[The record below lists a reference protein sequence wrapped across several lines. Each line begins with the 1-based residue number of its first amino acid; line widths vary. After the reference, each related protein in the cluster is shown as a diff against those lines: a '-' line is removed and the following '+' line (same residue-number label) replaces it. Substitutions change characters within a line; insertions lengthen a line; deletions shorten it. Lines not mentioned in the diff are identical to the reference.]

1 MSYLTRVFL
10 DYETVAMRRI
20 HDAYD
25 WHQRVW
31 EAFPHLDRQRN
42 DHRPDGVH
50 RFFLTR
56 LDEDHRRGG
65 FRLYILSA
73 TSPRSPAWCP
83 DNDGNWLSKPIAPAF
98 LDHARYRFSLRANP
112 TKKVNPKG
120 PDGLRHGQGKRVPL
134 REIKDLFG
142 WVERKAAAA
151 GFEVED
157 GTLHI
162 APCGLQHFSMEKERR
177 LGTLGGVD
185 FHGRLRV
192 LDGDVFKRAFASGVG
207 SAKAF
212 GFGLL
217 LLEPLG

>member
-1 MSYLTRVFL
+1 MNYLTRVFL
-10 DYETVAMRRI
+10 DYETAAIRHI

-31 EAFPHLDRQRN
+31 DAFPHLDRQRN
-42 DHRPDGVH
+42 NRLPDGAP

-73 TSPRSPAWCP
+73 TPPKRPAWCP
-83 DNDGNWLSKPIAPAF
+83 NHEGNWLSKPIAPTF
-98 LDHARYRFSLRANP
+98 LEHMRYRFSLRANP
-112 TKKVNPKG
+112 TKKLNPKG
-120 PDGLRHGQGKRVPL
+120 PDGLRHGQGKRVRL
-134 REIKDLFG
+134 RELKDLFG
-142 WVERKAAAA
+142 WMERKAAAA
-151 GFEVED
+151 GFEVEY
-157 GTLHI
+157 GTLRI
-162 APCGLQHFSMEKERR
+162 IPRGLQHFSIEKERR
-177 LGTLGGVD
+177 LGTLGAVD

-192 LDGDVFKRAFASGVG
+192 LDRDAFKRGFANGVG

-217 LLEPLG
+217 LLEPVD